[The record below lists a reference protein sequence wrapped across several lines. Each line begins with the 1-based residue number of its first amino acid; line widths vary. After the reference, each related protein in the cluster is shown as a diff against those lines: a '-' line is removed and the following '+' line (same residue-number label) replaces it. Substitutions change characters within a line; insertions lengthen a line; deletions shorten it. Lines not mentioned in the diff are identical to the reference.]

1 MSARRAWFSAV
12 EYRPNPAD
20 PETGVIG
27 LGFLIEFTTD
37 KYWVVSAIMR
47 AGIQEGQLAGLDD
60 LAKQVLEHR
69 SDVIAKEIN
78 RVLPL
83 AREPGEA
90 LAFLSASNPWSLHV
104 LEPREIEATAGA
116 ADASVE
122 TIQEEYV
129 YAIYRTRWLPAVQA
143 REAAQGGAGRQP
155 QTRIIAQRPELNAA
169 AAART
174 PTDVPPPWLLP
185 STAVIRPL
193 VESNRA

>member
-20 PETGVIG
+20 PENGVIG

-47 AGIQEGQLAGLDD
+47 AGIQEGQLASLDD
-60 LAKQVLEHR
+60 LAKQLLEHR

-90 LAFLSASNPWSLHV
+90 LALLSASNPWSMYRN
-104 LEPREIEATAGA
+104 REKSKRQQG
-116 ADASVE
+116 
-122 TIQEEYV
+122 
-129 YAIYRTRWLPAVQA
+129 RPTRAL
-143 REAAQGGAGRQP
+143 RRS
-155 QTRIIAQRPELNAA
+155 RKSMSM
-169 AAART
+169 
-174 PTDVPPPWLLP
+174 P
-185 STAVIRPL
+185 STGRDGSRPYKPEKPPKGGL
-193 VESNRA
+193 DANRRRA

>member
-174 PTDVPPPWLLP
+174 PTDVPP
-185 STAVIRPL
+185 V
-193 VESNRA
+193 VE

>member
-20 PETGVIG
+20 PENGVIG

-47 AGIQEGQLAGLDD
+47 AGIQEGQLASLDD
-60 LAKQVLEHR
+60 LAKQLLEHR

-90 LAFLSASNPWSLHV
+90 LALLSASNPWSLHV
-104 LEPREIEATAGA
+104 SEPREIEATAGA

-155 QTRIIAQRPELNAA
+155 PTRVIAQRPELNAA

-174 PTDVPPPWLLP
+174 PADVPPPWLLP

>member
-83 AREPGEA
+83 AREPVFPRQIHGPSMYWNREKSSRQQGRPTRA
-90 LAFLSASNPWSLHV
+90 LRRSRKSMSM
-104 LEPREIEATAGA
+104 
-116 ADASVE
+116 
-122 TIQEEYV
+122 
-129 YAIYRTRWLPAVQA
+129 
-143 REAAQGGAGRQP
+143 
-155 QTRIIAQRPELNAA
+155 
-169 AAART
+169 
-174 PTDVPPPWLLP
+174 P
-185 STAVIRPL
+185 STRRDGSRPYKPEKPPKGGL
-193 VESNRA
+193 DANSRRA